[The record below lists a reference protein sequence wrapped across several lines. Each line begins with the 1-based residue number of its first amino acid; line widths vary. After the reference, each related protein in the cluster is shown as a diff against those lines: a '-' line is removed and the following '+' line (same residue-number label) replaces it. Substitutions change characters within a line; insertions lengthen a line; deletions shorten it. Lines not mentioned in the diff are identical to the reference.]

1 MTERKFE
8 ERPKRDGLVRL
19 QTGIPGLDEMIEGGF
34 PFPSVVLL
42 SGSAGTGKTT
52 FCLKYLCEG
61 AKKGEQGLY
70 FTTLSEPTQWMLRYA
85 SQFDFINKDYFGDQI
100 RYMDLGPMMREMDA
114 NQLLAAM
121 EEKIAEVMPQRIV
134 IDPITVVGGM
144 LRGDYRLFL
153 FDLFNRL
160 KNWNA
165 TTLVTGEVNP
175 GELDPGRGFLCCRRD
190 NIGHAVRGSGSSTKI
205 SRSAQDARHQSSDR
219 EAVHRYHPN
228 RRDRGPQSPF
238 LITISAIPIEKA
250 AIAMTSVGMRTR
262 LDTSFEIHPEKAS
275 LFKVAMAVAKRAV
288 SAAIEGLTLPM
299 NANVDTDATSAAE
312 DISPP
317 SAAK

>member
-1 MTERKFE
+1 MTERKLE
-8 ERPKRDGLVRL
+8 DRPKRDGLVRL

-52 FCLKYLCEG
+52 FCLKYLSEG

-85 SQFDFINKDYFGDQI
+85 SQFEFINKDYFGDQI
-100 RYMDLGPMMREMDA
+100 KYMDLGNMMREMDA
-114 NQLLAAM
+114 NQLLAVM

-144 LRGDYRLFL
+144 LKGDYRLFL

-165 TTLVTGEVNP
+165 TTLVTGEVSP
-175 GELDPGRGFLCCRRD
+175 GELYPAEVSYAVDGIILVMLSEEAGARRKYLEVLKMRGTNHQTGKQSIDITRTEGIVVL
-190 NIGHAVRGSGSSTKI
+190 K
-205 SRSAQDARHQSSDR
+205 AR
-219 EAVHRYHPN
+219 
-228 RRDRGPQSPF
+228 F
-238 LITISAIPIEKA
+238 
-250 AIAMTSVGMRTR
+250 
-262 LDTSFEIHPEKAS
+262 
-275 LFKVAMAVAKRAV
+275 
-288 SAAIEGLTLPM
+288 
-299 NANVDTDATSAAE
+299 
-312 DISPP
+312 
-317 SAAK
+317 

>member
-8 ERPKRDGLVRL
+8 ERQKRDDLVRL

-85 SQFDFINKDYFGDQI
+85 SQFDFINKDYFGDKI
-100 RYMDLGPMMREMDA
+100 MYMDLGNMMREMDA

-144 LRGDYRLFL
+144 LKGDYRVFL

-165 TTLVTGEVNP
+165 TTLVTGEVSP
-175 GELDPGRGFLCCRRD
+175 GELYPAEVSYAVDGIILVMLSEEAGARRKYLEVLKMRGTNHQTGKQSIDITRNEGIVVL
-190 NIGHAVRGSGSSTKI
+190 K
-205 SRSAQDARHQSSDR
+205 AR
-219 EAVHRYHPN
+219 
-228 RRDRGPQSPF
+228 F
-238 LITISAIPIEKA
+238 
-250 AIAMTSVGMRTR
+250 
-262 LDTSFEIHPEKAS
+262 
-275 LFKVAMAVAKRAV
+275 
-288 SAAIEGLTLPM
+288 
-299 NANVDTDATSAAE
+299 
-312 DISPP
+312 
-317 SAAK
+317 